1 MSSPIIDRSRIL
13 DLTKQ
18 SSSESISRI
27 EFNPLERRDQ
37 ETIGREGKGG
47 RMRVRRMRPGA
58 ATHPGR
64 ESSGRSHWPLTP
76 NHRPECD
83 VWCCSG
89 VLCGDVE
96 KVCVH
101 PSAHASPSAPLTQFR
116 HRRLQSQSQ
125 PAVTT
130 PSSPPLPPRD
140 TTHSWFH
147 THTHIHTHIHT
158 FSLPFYTIHVLPRLF
173 RPLWRPWSPLSVH
186 VRSEI
191 IGCTGHSARFP
202 RTRYTRTR
210 AWNCWPLIENA
221 SKGSATRI
229 YTFRCFG
236 VLPRLTFIRP
246 PPGNFDHPR
255 KIQPRWRARLPRFK
269 LTGQPWKRERETER
283 GREGMNFSGS
293 WVI

>member
-1 MSSPIIDRSRIL
+1 MLHVVLKKLVQFSTLRQRSNKIHLIIHLPSSFFLQSKKKKNTSPHDSVIPNHRSVTHPRSYEAIIFRI
-13 DLTKQ
+13 DFTNRI
-18 SSSESISRI
+18 ESNRI

-101 PSAHASPSAPLTQFR
+101 PSAHAPPSAPLTQFR

-130 PSSPPLPPRD
+130 PSSPGPSTPPR
-140 TTHSWFH
+140 
-147 THTHIHTHIHT
+147 
-158 FSLPFYTIHVLPRLF
+158 LLRVLQL
-173 RPLWRPWSPLSVH
+173 
-186 VRSEI
+186 RSE
-191 IGCTGHSARFP
+191 
-202 RTRYTRTR
+202 
-210 AWNCWPLIENA
+210 
-221 SKGSATRI
+221 
-229 YTFRCFG
+229 
-236 VLPRLTFIRP
+236 
-246 PPGNFDHPR
+246 
-255 KIQPRWRARLPRFK
+255 
-269 LTGQPWKRERETER
+269 
-283 GREGMNFSGS
+283 
-293 WVI
+293 

>member
-1 MSSPIIDRSRIL
+1 MLHVVLKKLVQFSTLRQRSNKIHLIIHLPSSFFLQSKKKKKIHPRTIVSSPIIDRSRIL

-101 PSAHASPSAPLTQFR
+101 PSAHAPPSAPLTQFR

-130 PSSPPLPPRD
+130 PSSPGPSTPPR
-140 TTHSWFH
+140 
-147 THTHIHTHIHT
+147 
-158 FSLPFYTIHVLPRLF
+158 LLRVLQL
-173 RPLWRPWSPLSVH
+173 
-186 VRSEI
+186 RSE
-191 IGCTGHSARFP
+191 
-202 RTRYTRTR
+202 
-210 AWNCWPLIENA
+210 
-221 SKGSATRI
+221 
-229 YTFRCFG
+229 
-236 VLPRLTFIRP
+236 
-246 PPGNFDHPR
+246 
-255 KIQPRWRARLPRFK
+255 
-269 LTGQPWKRERETER
+269 
-283 GREGMNFSGS
+283 
-293 WVI
+293 